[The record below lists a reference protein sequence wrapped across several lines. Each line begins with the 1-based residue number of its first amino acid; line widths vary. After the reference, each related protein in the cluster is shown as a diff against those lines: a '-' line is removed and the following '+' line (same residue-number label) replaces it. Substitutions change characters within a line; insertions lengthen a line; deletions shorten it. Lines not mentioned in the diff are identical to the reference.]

1 MFSCCSDVV
10 EMYFLFLSLS
20 LLLPFIRMFFYE
32 CFPLFFLNEK
42 KYTNGLKMGC
52 FSGRAHFVGITLSRV
67 HSFVPLPVMHFFS
80 KKWPS
85 LTYVTLSVVYLSRRR
100 GNERF
105 FPSAILQPWCIF
117 PPFFCC
123 LFLFDATN
131 FTSLTLR
138 SNILLVVCLYLYL
151 FVTICSNTQFHRLW
165 SYNVSKNSASS
176 RLLHPSNKFQFF

>member
-1 MFSCCSDVV
+1 MLLRCIFYFSLFICC
-10 EMYFLFLSLS
+10 Y
-20 LLLPFIRMFFYE
+20 LLLG
-32 CFPLFFLNEK
+32 CSLWVFPSFFLNEK

-52 FSGRAHFVGITLSRV
+52 FSGRAHFVGTTLSRV
-67 HSFVPLPVMHFFS
+67 HSFVPLPVMHFF
-80 KKWPS
+80 KK
-85 LTYVTLSVVYLSRRR
+85 VAFANVRTLSVVYLSRRR

-105 FPSAILQPWCIF
+105 FPSAIILQPWCIF

-138 SNILLVVCLYLYL
+138 SNILLVVCLYL